1 MEKYN
6 AGTKAK
12 VKYNAGTRV
21 QVKNN
26 AVARDDEEC
35 SFFIHLVVVDK

>member
-1 MEKYN
+1 ME
-6 AGTKAK
+6 
-12 VKYNAGTRV
+12 KYNAGTRV

-35 SFFIHLVVVDK
+35 SFFIRMAVVDK